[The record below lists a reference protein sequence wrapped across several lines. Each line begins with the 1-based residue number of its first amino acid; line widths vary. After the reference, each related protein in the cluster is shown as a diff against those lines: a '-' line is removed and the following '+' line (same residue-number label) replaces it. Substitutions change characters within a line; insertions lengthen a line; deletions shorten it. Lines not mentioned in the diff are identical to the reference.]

1 MKVPFL
7 CSAGEIMGS
16 SDVCGHVRC
25 VNRAQA
31 LFSEFLTIL
40 LTLGG
45 VIFKLL
51 YIIMSVIAYLSIRHG
66 RVDEDDFV
74 GSFILR

>member
-1 MKVPFL
+1 M
-7 CSAGEIMGS
+7 
-16 SDVCGHVRC
+16 
-25 VNRAQA
+25 
-31 LFSEFLTIL
+31 IL

-51 YIIMSVIAYLSIRHG
+51 YIIMSVIAYLSIGHG
-66 RVDEDDFV
+66 RVYEDDFV